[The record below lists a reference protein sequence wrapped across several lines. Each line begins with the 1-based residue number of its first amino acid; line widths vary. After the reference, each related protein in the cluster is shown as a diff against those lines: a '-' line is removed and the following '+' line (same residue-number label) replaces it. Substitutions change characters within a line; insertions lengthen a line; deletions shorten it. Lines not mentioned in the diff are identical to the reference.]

1 MRYGGNLAKATLGA
15 GATVGGAILGGKRFV
30 DTKKSTRS
38 FSKGF
43 GTMSNPVS
51 KPYINKNA
59 EPSKL
64 AKYGG
69 IPTRI
74 ATMPLGMIKD
84 LTQGGVVG
92 MGKNFIPRVKNI
104 ATGDSFVNHAQG
116 KSILNKEPLNA
127 NNTEEHKG

>member
-92 MGKNFIPRVKNI
+92 MGKNFVPRLRNI
-104 ATGDSFVNHAQG
+104 AQGDSVFNHAQANT
-116 KSILNKEPLNA
+116 KNLNKDNNTNA
-127 NNTEEHKG
+127 NNT